1 MSLYEEN
8 NDLTT
13 EVIVAY
19 MERKH
24 EIIIDIARLLQELG
38 LPSIELDSYIKV
50 HGIGNAPKI
59 ITESSIKS

>member
-24 EIIIDIARLLQELG
+24 EIIIDIARLLKELG
-38 LPSIELDSYIKV
+38 LPSTELDTYIKV
-50 HGIGNAPKI
+50 HGIGNIPKI
-59 ITESSIKS
+59 TEGIKS